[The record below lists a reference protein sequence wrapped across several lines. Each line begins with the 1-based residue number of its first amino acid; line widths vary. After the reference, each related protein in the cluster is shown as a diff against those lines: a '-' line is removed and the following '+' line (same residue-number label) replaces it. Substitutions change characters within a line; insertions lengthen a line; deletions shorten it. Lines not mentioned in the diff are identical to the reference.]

1 MKRQFIKPLTGAT
14 WTLKLTMLI
23 YPHWNHE
30 SHTKVYDIFTVKAT
44 YTLERVCSPIIWF
57 SSLWD
62 MHGGDRIKFLCH
74 QFHSHIFLVM
84 TSSEMSSSSF
94 KDFFFSSLGAEML
107 KTSRK
112 KKERERERPSQSVG
126 LQAGRKQLR
135 KSRHTR
141 THTHAHRQTHTR
153 ALTRSTFHSASQRRC
168 LYKGLV

>member
-84 TSSEMSSSSF
+84 TSSETSSSSS

-107 KTSRK
+107 KTLRK
-112 KKERERERPSQSVG
+112 KRRERERG
-126 LQAGRKQLR
+126 LHSLLVSKLAGNSWGKADTHE
-135 KSRHTR
+135 HTR
-141 THTHAHRQTHTR
+141 THTDTHT
-153 ALTRSTFHSASQRRC
+153 LEP
-168 LYKGLV
+168 